1 MSCGWYFGEMDHA
14 AESAHHLAQ
23 NIRQLRDQ
31 RKLSQQKL
39 ADLSGIP
46 RATWANLESGSAN
59 PTLAVLTRVAATL
72 RVSIEELLSPP
83 RALCRLYRVHELRHR
98 LRGAA
103 QIRDLL
109 PDPLAGLQI
118 ERLALAGGGRL
129 LGTPHTAGTREYLT
143 CERGRLAL
151 SVAGEVQVL
160 DAGDVLVF
168 RGDQKHS
175 YHNPQETESI
185 GYSVVVLAPAGL

>member
-1 MSCGWYFGEMDHA
+1 MDNQEA
-14 AESAHHLAQ
+14 AHHLGQ

-31 RKLSQQKL
+31 RGLSQQRL
-39 ADLSGIP
+39 AELSGIP

-83 RALCRLYRVHELRHR
+83 RALSRLYRAYELRNR
-98 LRGAA
+98 LRG
-103 QIRDLL
+103 QVRIRDLL
-109 PDPLAGLQI
+109 PDPLSGLQI
-118 ERLALAGGGRL
+118 ERLALPPGGRFV
-129 LGTPHTAGTREYLT
+129 GTPHTTGTREYLT
-143 CERGRLAL
+143 CERGKLAL
-151 SVAGEVQVL
+151 AVSGEVHVL
-160 DAGDVLVF
+160 EEGDVLVF

-175 YHNPQETESI
+175 YHNPDPQESI